1 MIKKIIYYLFPNLI
15 NLNLYL
21 IKKKYKSKL
30 IHPYNFSF
38 GDTFVFYITHYN
50 LINSQKKKV
59 IIFGN
64 LDKKI
69 AEFFFY
75 KDQIYKLFFFVPK
88 FISAYPLNYF
98 LKKKKYFKI
107 KQNLNIDYANKI
119 AKKKHKHL
127 LVNILRTNYKQ
138 VNSNIKF
145 LKKKKFVLILIKHNN
160 KNSNDISGS
169 QTRQTADFTKIFLM
183 IKYILKKNLKVV
195 ILGNQKDKS
204 VNIIE
209 NHLKDKN
216 LFFFKNLSPKQT
228 IIDQLFLHKY
238 SQFGIGNDSGGWIIS
253 FFLQKKLF
261 LFDSFMSSNN
271 SLYKKYKNVFLMPK
285 KITYESKTVDL
296 TYKISDKILKNK
308 IPYKVIE
315 VPLKQITKTL
325 RKNYKI

>member
-1 MIKKIIYYLFPNLI
+1 MIKKIIYYLLAYLI
-15 NLNLYL
+15 HLNLYL
-21 IKKKYKSKL
+21 IKKKNKSKL
-30 IHPYNFSF
+30 IHPYHFSF

-59 IIFGN
+59 VVFSN

-69 AEFFFY
+69 AELFFY
-75 KDQIYKLFFFVPK
+75 KDQIYKLFIFLPK
-88 FISAYPLNYF
+88 FISIYPLNYF

-107 KQNLNIDYANKI
+107 KKNLHINYANKYF
-119 AKKKHKHL
+119 KKKHKHL
-127 LVNILRTNYKQ
+127 LNNILRKNYKQ
-138 VNSNIKF
+138 VNSNIKLF
-145 LKKKKFVLILIKHNN
+145 KKKKFVLILIKHNN

-169 QTRQTADFTKIFLM
+169 QTRQTADFTKIFLI

-228 IIDQLFLHKY
+228 MIDQLFLHKY
-238 SQFGIGNDSGGWIIS
+238 SQFGVGNDSGGWMIS
-253 FFLQKKLF
+253 FFLQKKLL
-261 LFDSFMSSNN
+261 LFDTCIFFGNKM
-271 SLYKKYKNVFLMPK
+271 YRKYKNIFFISK
-285 KITYESKTVDL
+285 KIAYENKTVDL
-296 TYKISDKILKNK
+296 TYKIIVKILKNK

-315 VPLKQITKTL
+315 VPLEQIIKKL
-325 RKNYKI
+325 KKIL